1 MKQNIII
8 RIVIW
13 SLVIFCLIGI
23 LLSGLG
29 FRIYRSEFRTQLSSS
44 NEISTPNAQSNMM
57 NIPSEQVSEIDI
69 DWYSGNI
76 YIIPT
81 DVDIITIGETEG
93 DNPLVW
99 KVEGNKLSID
109 FCEESIFGG
118 LLLGRTAPKDL
129 AISVPQNWQ
138 CRNLCVDSASSRLL
152 VQDLTIRKVEIDSA
166 SGTSEFVN
174 CTVEE
179 LNVDA
184 ASGDVRFEG
193 NLDTLEF
200 DAASAS
206 FTATLHNTPR
216 NIEMDTASGNLD
228 LTLPEDTGFTVRMQ
242 GIKHDFTADDFEI
255 KMQNGSYI
263 HGSGACRIDMDSMS
277 GSVTLH
283 KGA

>member
-1 MKQNIII
+1 MVTGLRQIKP
-8 RIVIW
+8 
-13 SLVIFCLIGI
+13 SGI
-23 LLSGLG
+23 DNLQRNGSVDTAVTL
-29 FRIYRSEFRTQLSSS
+29 QH
-44 NEISTPNAQSNMM
+44 
-57 NIPSEQVSEIDI
+57 
-69 DWYSGNI
+69 
-76 YIIPT
+76 
-81 DVDIITIGETEG
+81 VDIITIGETEG

-129 AISVPQNWQ
+129 AISVPQDWQ

-193 NLDTLEF
+193 NLR
-200 DAASAS
+200 
-206 FTATLHNTPR
+206 P
-216 NIEMDTASGNLD
+216 
-228 LTLPEDTGFTVRMQ
+228 LPV
-242 GIKHDFTADDFEI
+242 
-255 KMQNGSYI
+255 
-263 HGSGACRIDMDSMS
+263 
-277 GSVTLH
+277 
-283 KGA
+283 